1 MEQNSSSTSKIFLPP
16 IPSDKF
22 FMCDITDKENIT
34 SIIQDNKFNIIIH
47 LAAVLETETIENIN
61 RININ
66 GTRNVL
72 DACRQTT
79 TVIERVIYASSM
91 TVVFGYL
98 NDEPYRSIY
107 DATFHGS
114 SNKIPRIQV
123 DQECRPS
130 TLSPSF
136 QAYSQSKIIGEQ
148 LAEEYNLSVICARF
162 GAITTTDQCN
172 DSWLSSCWCSHRDAC
187 QFLDLALEIKNIKFE
202 KYFVL
207 SNNEFLWVDIE
218 KTKRDLGYRPQDGE
232 KGFVK

>member
-91 TVVFGYL
+91 TVV
-98 NDEPYRSIY
+98 
-107 DATFHGS
+107 
-114 SNKIPRIQV
+114 
-123 DQECRPS
+123 
-130 TLSPSF
+130 
-136 QAYSQSKIIGEQ
+136 
-148 LAEEYNLSVICARF
+148 
-162 GAITTTDQCN
+162 
-172 DSWLSSCWCSHRDAC
+172 
-187 QFLDLALEIKNIKFE
+187 
-202 KYFVL
+202 
-207 SNNEFLWVDIE
+207 
-218 KTKRDLGYRPQDGE
+218 
-232 KGFVK
+232 